1 MEGKATSKLVEI
13 DTRTSCL
20 ELALDQFP
28 VDVTNCIP
36 RETACYYRLLLEV
49 PSSHSLLLRSI
60 EWMTFKDEHMIL
72 CSSGNYC
79 LLGKRIP
86 RF

>member
-36 RETACYYRLLLEV
+36 Q
-49 PSSHSLLLRSI
+49 
-60 EWMTFKDEHMIL
+60 WMTFKDEHMIL

-79 LLGKRIP
+79 LLGTRSLTQQQLMEILSREFSVMKMK
-86 RF
+86 